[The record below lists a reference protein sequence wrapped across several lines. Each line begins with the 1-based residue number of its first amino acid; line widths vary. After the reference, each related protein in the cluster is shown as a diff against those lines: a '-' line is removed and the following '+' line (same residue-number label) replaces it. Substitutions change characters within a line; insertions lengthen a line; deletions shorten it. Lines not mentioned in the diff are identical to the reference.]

1 MEIAFWKDN
10 KGVIHL
16 ATNDPEAGT
25 FHIAVRD
32 EAAKPSGHPP
42 LYRRLSSYLKKKGA
56 AEPQNSK

>member
-1 MEIAFWKDN
+1 
-10 KGVIHL
+10 
-16 ATNDPEAGT
+16 
-25 FHIAVRD
+25 VRD